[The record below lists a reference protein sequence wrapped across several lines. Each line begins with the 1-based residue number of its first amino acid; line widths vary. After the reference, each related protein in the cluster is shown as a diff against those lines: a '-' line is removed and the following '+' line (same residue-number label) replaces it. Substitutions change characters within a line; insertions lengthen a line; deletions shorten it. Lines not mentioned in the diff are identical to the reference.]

1 MERSVVLLVLSLV
14 LIGGTVMDSGATEK
28 RDVVSG
34 TGTVRYLSLEGGFHG
49 IESDDGKKY
58 DPSGL
63 PKEFQQDGLR
73 VRFTV
78 KVLQGVMT
86 IRMWGTPVEVLSIEK
101 L

>member
-1 MERSVVLLVLSLV
+1 MPRGAVALIVGLV
-14 LIGGTVMDSGATEK
+14 LIGGAMTASAATEK

-86 IRMWGTPVEVLSIEK
+86 IRMWGTPVEVLSIER